1 MAIQRQTD
9 PEAPQGL
16 SLPELPQQQNSRPQ
30 PQQEARLLME
40 TDDGFLVEVPES
52 KVEEWQKAQEEY
64 KRTGKLTRQQQLLH
78 DKLMQRLR
86 ERRFD

>member
-40 TDDGFLVEVPES
+40 TEDGFLVEVPES
-52 KVEEWQKAQEEY
+52 RVEEWQKAQEEY
-64 KRTGKLTRQQQLLH
+64 KRTGKLTKQQEQ
-78 DKLMQRLR
+78 LR
-86 ERRFD
+86 EGRMRRWREGRFD

>member
-78 DKLMQRLR
+78 DKLMQRL
-86 ERRFD
+86 EEGRFD